1 MDFLPNIIPYS
12 GEVTATEVKIMST
25 MIGVSKLCCAS

>member
-12 GEVTATEVKIMST
+12 GEVTATEVKTMST
-25 MIGVSKLCCAS
+25 ISGVSKLCCAT